1 MLVGHVHHLI
11 TRHPGLEYLLVPY
24 LCSEDGERT
33 TTCSK
38 YRDAGGVALRSLT
51 TTLDYLLRNSS
62 ARTGDATRQVFDQAG
77 VTVPQGLRVPVLL
90 QPHIRSLD
98 YAAMF
103 HVCFGVYCDVF
114 RVPPLL
120 RMGEPLVPA
129 RLRRVLAP
137 HLQRCAGPFQR
148 AYATVMRGPSG
159 RLERALRDP
168 RAVRVALI
176 GREYLLEEPLLTAD
190 LKAYFMKAGARVLT
204 PADVWPEEI
213 PPGPHADQIFYDTHR
228 HLDAFVEHIA
238 PHVDGFVF
246 AGCFGC
252 HPDAFILDL
261 LLDRVRQRG
270 IPAWLFRYDEQVGSA
285 GFQTRYETIMRF
297 LEQRRDRRVA
307 ATTAP
312 ASSAPADSTLSHG
325 HPPTPSG
332 ATHPTDAGTRVPLL
346 TWPFMS
352 DQTNLIMQ
360 EIAAQTGLTPYV
372 VPPRPVT
379 DVTLTLAGDTFIES
393 CCPYAFSTGSFIETL
408 NEYFRAHP
416 DGPPRRIV
424 MLMARGEGPC
434 TFGLYL
440 PGQARDVPARLGE
453 SLRRGGHVLESISIG
468 LSDATQFIRELAE
481 LGDRRRLG
489 PIADY
494 MRMRADGTLAR
505 LSAWRR
511 MLTWR
516 RVWATISDLVAP
528 ARAKLTAAEAI
539 RARVLVVLAHETERG
554 TTNEVY
560 RRWLAHLDAAHAIG
574 DIHRVQEEALAALAA
589 VPQDGEI
596 KPRVAVVGEIY
607 VVQAPF
613 ANRGVIDTL
622 LARHGIE
629 VVEGTTLSSFV
640 TSAEREM
647 GRRAWANA
655 WPLRPILQVLWRR
668 NIPLLQGHAEGREA
682 RPFMNLGVGGE
693 GNLSVAH
700 ARRLLEGGV
709 DGVVHVFPFKCMP
722 EGIAKAAMTEL
733 CRAYGVPYLPL
744 SFNRE
749 LEIERVKT
757 EIATF
762 ASLLR
767 ARVGQTAAAGREAY
781 ERARAAELARRKVL
795 SRTIDRLDRSFR
807 PYSFSIR

>member
-11 TRHPGLEYLLVPY
+11 TQHDLEYLLVPY

-51 TTLDYLLRNSS
+51 TTLDYLLQNTP

-77 VTVPQGLRVPVLL
+77 VTVPQGLRMPVLL

-98 YAAMF
+98 YEAMF

-114 RVPPLL
+114 RIPPLL

-137 HLQRCAGPFQR
+137 HLQRCTGPFQR
-148 AYATVMRGPSG
+148 AYAAVMRGASG

-176 GREYLLEEPLLTAD
+176 GREYLLDEPLLTAD
-190 LKAYFMKAGARVLT
+190 LKAYFMKAGARVIT
-204 PADVWPEEI
+204 PADVRPEEI
-213 PPGPHADQIFYDTHR
+213 PPGPNAGQIFYDTHR
-228 HLDAFVEHIA
+228 HLDAFVEYVA

-261 LLDRVRQRG
+261 LLDRVRRQG

-307 ATTAP
+307 ATTASVSP
-312 ASSAPADSTLSHG
+312 AGGDPSNG
-325 HPPTPSG
+325 HPPTPS
-332 ATHPTDAGTRVPLL
+332 AASRPTDPGLRVPLL

-360 EIAAQTGLTPYV
+360 EIAAQTGLLPYV

-379 DVTLTLAGDTFIES
+379 DVTLTMAGDTFTES

-408 NEYFRAHP
+408 NDYFRAHP

-424 MLMARGEGPC
+424 MIMARGEGPC

-440 PGQARDVPARLGE
+440 PGQARDIPARLGE
-453 SLRRGGHVLESISIG
+453 VLRGGGHVLESTSIG

-494 MRMRADGTLAR
+494 MKMHADGTLAR

-516 RVWATISDLVAP
+516 RVWATISDLIAP

-539 RARVLVVLAHETERG
+539 RARALVVRAHETERG
-554 TTNEVY
+554 TTNETY
-560 RRWLAHLDAAHAIG
+560 RRWLAHLNAAHTVD

-589 VPQDGEI
+589 VPQDAEI

-629 VVEGTTLSSFV
+629 VVEGTTLSSV
-640 TSAEREM
+640 IMSAEREM

-655 WPLRPILQVLWRR
+655 WPLRPILQFLWRR
-668 NIPLLQGHAEGREA
+668 NIPLLQAHAEGRA
-682 RPFMNLGVGGE
+682 AKPFMNLGVGGE

-700 ARRLLEGGV
+700 ARRLLESGV

-733 CRAYGVPYLPL
+733 CRTYGVPYLPL

-757 EIATF
+757 EITTF

-767 ARVGQTAAAGREAY
+767 ARVGQTAAAGPEAY
-781 ERARAAELARRKVL
+781 ERARAAELTRRKVL